1 MSGQV
6 TVTLDAG
13 DWEVLVNAAR
23 TAADS
28 YRERNYRTSDP
39 EVQYNQDR
47 AAERYRAL
55 FDRVSAI
62 TLGGGDRMSAPVNY
76 TRDGAV
82 GFTTNGWMVSR
93 SDTPAGP
100 VWRVFD
106 EECVLVGTWES
117 RADAE
122 QAAR

>member
-1 MSGQV
+1 
-6 TVTLDAG
+6 
-13 DWEVLVNAAR
+13 
-23 TAADS
+23 
-28 YRERNYRTSDP
+28 
-39 EVQYNQDR
+39 
-47 AAERYRAL
+47 
-55 FDRVSAI
+55 
-62 TLGGGDRMSAPVNY
+62 MSAPVNY
-76 TRDGAV
+76 TRDGGV
-82 GFTTNGWMVSR
+82 GFTPNGWMVSR